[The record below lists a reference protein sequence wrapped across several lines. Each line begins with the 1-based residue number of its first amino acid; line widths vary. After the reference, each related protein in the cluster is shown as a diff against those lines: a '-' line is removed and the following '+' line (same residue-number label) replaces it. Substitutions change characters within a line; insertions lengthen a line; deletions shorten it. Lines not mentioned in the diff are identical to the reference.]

1 MSAPTPN
8 DLAEDRRLAEASAW
22 RARLTEQ
29 KLDSDPA
36 LERWL
41 ASDPLNAAAYE
52 RAEAI
57 WDEMGDLSG
66 TPEFM
71 DLRRGALDVAAR
83 QGRRNRRAYHVD
95 RPIAAALVT
104 LAIICAGG
112 AGAWWIANQPRT
124 YETMLGERRVVPL
137 SDGSQVWLDSDS
149 KVAIRYTS
157 DARKLELLRGQA
169 RFDVA
174 HNVARPFS
182 VKARD
187 ETVVATGTSF
197 NIDLTGADTRVTLIE
212 GHVAVLA
219 GPGRGYAPVQ
229 RRLQDVSSRT
239 VELAA
244 GQELDVVSAA
254 PPIVKTVDLE
264 RATSWEEGRLV
275 FENEPLA
282 EAALRISRSSARR
295 VSVDPAVANLRISG
309 VFNAGDADGF
319 VQTMSLYLPVKAE
332 SGADGGL
339 VLAAR

>member
-1 MSAPTPN
+1 M
-8 DLAEDRRLAEASAW
+8 AEERRLAEAAAW
-22 RARLTEQ
+22 CARLAERRLET
-29 KLDSDPA
+29 DPA
-36 LERWL
+36 LEQWL
-41 ASDPLNAAAYE
+41 ASDPLNAAAYA

-57 WDEMGDLSG
+57 WDEMGELSS

-71 DLRRGALDVAAR
+71 DLRRGALDIAAR
-83 QGRRNRRAYHVD
+83 QGRRNRGAY
-95 RPIAAALVT
+95 RFAGPIAAAVATLV
-104 LAIICAGG
+104 LLGAGG
-112 AGAWWIANQPRT
+112 ATWWAINRPQV
-124 YETMLGERRVVPL
+124 YETTVGERRVVPL

-197 NIDLTGADTRVTLIE
+197 NIDLTGSATLVTLIE
-212 GHVAVLA
+212 GHVAVFG
-219 GPGRGYAPVQ
+219 GPP
-229 RRLQDVSSRT
+229 RRSFAAQARRQISPPRA

-244 GQELDVVSAA
+244 GQELDVMAA
-254 PPIVKTVDLE
+254 TPPVVKTVDLE
-264 RATSWEEGRLV
+264 RATAWEEGRLV
-275 FENEPLA
+275 FEDETLSTAA
-282 EAALRISRSSARR
+282 ERISRSSSRS

-309 VFNAGDADGF
+309 VFNAGDVDGF
-319 VQTMSLYLPVKAE
+319 AQTMSIYLPVKE
-332 SGADGGL
+332 EYRADGGL